1 MRKLIKPIFV
11 LVFIIAHGLIIRNII
26 ILSKDVLFGDLSG
39 EALIPFPRYGLVRI
53 PNTPATQQ
61 YQAQNRLEVDFAQ
74 IYFPSRQMDSLSET
88 YRTGVL
94 DPLQRPSRYAPLV
107 HYLCSITI
115 CKFDY
120 GIASLLH
127 IAIQCLFFYLVFII
141 SFKVLKIENLILP
154 GLLLANIY
162 LFLTPAGLSWF
173 ERGQFSVYIGTGYL
187 LLFMGFIKRN
197 PLLVLMSI
205 LFAFIKWTS
214 FPYILVVFCVYIL
227 NSKNFV
233 EGKKA
238 ILLAAACLLIVIFL
252 CLLFPDQSINFL
264 KGLYDQERFSAPG
277 GVSLTNFL
285 PVWIVKIM
293 PIPLIILGFLH
304 VKINNHAIERTI
316 PFMAGAGIIML
327 TYPTL
332 AFEYNLPSLLG
343 FIPLIFYWAKLP
355 DNPMNAPVRGI
366 IKYSLLAFVFFASMS
381 SFIKAPRG
389 AIVLSEYL
397 VISTILFAGPLTYYW
412 IVSRRLNRS
421 NEFSNRK

>member
-94 DPLQRPSRYAPLV
+94 DPLQRPSRYVPLV

-227 NSKNFV
+227 NSKN
-233 EGKKA
+233 
-238 ILLAAACLLIVIFL
+238 
-252 CLLFPDQSINFL
+252 
-264 KGLYDQERFSAPG
+264 QERFSSPG